1 MSKLLLLDGHS
12 LAFRAFYALPP
23 DMATATGLFTNA
35 VYGFTSMLI
44 KLLVDEQ
51 PDYIAVAFDTPE
63 PTFRDA
69 LDTDYKATRKET
81 PQTFSDQMPL
91 IREVLDALRIPVLE
105 IGGVEADDVLA
116 TLATKAAD
124 EGVDAIVVTGDR
136 DAFQLVCDPHIKVL
150 YNRRGVSDYVLYDEA
165 GIVERTGV
173 TAAQYPQYAAMRGD
187 SSDNLPGVPGVGEK
201 TAASLLQR
209 YHSIEG
215 IYEHLEELPPKQRQ
229 NLGEWRERV
238 ELNHEMTMLRR
249 DVPEALAHTLDD
261 LKQGSWETEE
271 VRKLFNQLSF
281 RTLLNRLLATV
292 GGAAES
298 GADTA
303 AVLVTVVADAAAAA
317 AFLSEVGKSGARY
330 AIEPS
335 WEGVPGRSAL
345 LGLAVATT
353 PAGAASGEA
362 RFLAASVLGSG
373 KVITALAGLVGP
385 DGPPL
390 VVHRAR
396 ELMAGLSPLGVTV
409 GDPDLDTAVIAYLLD
424 PAEGRYKID
433 ELAVRYLDIHIGGSA
448 AGGSGTLDFEGEA
461 GADEAGHRA
470 QCVLQLGPVL
480 EEALASCGMSD
491 LYAQVERPL
500 VRVLHKME
508 TAGVRIDLAFLANLS
523 AELGSECAELV
534 RRIHA
539 HAGEEFNVNSTQQL
553 RVILYEKL
561 GLAPVKKTKTGAST
575 DAESLGKLLGEHP
588 IIEDLLRYREVE
600 KLRNTYVDALP
611 PLVGADGRVH
621 GVLNQTAAATGRISS
636 ESPNLQ
642 NIPVRSA
649 DGREMRRAFIPE
661 EGFQFIVADYSQIE
675 LRILAHLAEDPGLLD
690 AFARG
695 IDVHTVTAA
704 GVFGVAEKKV
714 DAQQRNFAKVVNYGL
729 AYGMEAYGLAQRM
742 DVPVDEARAI
752 LDAYFTSFP
761 AMHAFMERT
770 VEEARRL
777 GYTTTVL
784 GRRRPLPEL
793 ASDNFRI
800 RQMGERM
807 ALNAPVQGSAA
818 DIFKVAMV
826 NLDRE
831 LGNRGHDGRMVLTV
845 HDELVIESP
854 DAECEAVSSL
864 VREVMESAYEL
875 RVPLEVHLGMGR
887 SWAEAKS

>member
-1 MSKLLLLDGHS
+1 MLDGHS

-23 DMATATGLFTNA
+23 DMSTPTGLVTNA

-63 PTFRDA
+63 STFRDE
-69 LDTDYKATRKET
+69 LDSGYKATRKET

-91 IREVLDALRIPVLE
+91 IHEVLDALRIPVLE
-105 IGGVEADDVLA
+105 VDGVEADDVLA
-116 TLATKAAD
+116 TLATTAAT
-124 EGVDAIVVTGDR
+124 EGVDVVVVTGDR
-136 DAFQLVCDPHIKVL
+136 DAFQLVSDPHIKVL

-165 GIVERTGV
+165 GIVERTGI
-173 TAAQYPQYAAMRGD
+173 TAAQYPQYAALRGD
-187 SSDNLPGVPGVGEK
+187 SSDNLPGVPGIGEK

-209 YHSIEG
+209 FGSIEG

-238 ELNHEMTMLRR
+238 VLNHEMTVLRR
-249 DVPEALAHTLDD
+249 DVPEAAAHTLDD
-261 LKQGSWETEE
+261 LRQGSWDTEV

-281 RTLLNRLLATV
+281 RTLLNRLLETV
-292 GGAAES
+292 GGAAKTD
-298 GADTA
+298 ADSA
-303 AVLVTVVADAAAAA
+303 DIAVTIVSDAASAVA
-317 AFLSEVGKSGARY
+317 LLTEVRRSGTRFS
-330 AIEPS
+330 IEPS

-345 LGLAVATT
+345 KGLAVAATSADVAHFFDVSLLST
-353 PAGAASGEA
+353 K
-362 RFLAASVLGSG
+362 
-373 KVITALAGLVGP
+373 KVTTALAALVGQ

-390 VVHRAR
+390 VAHRAK
-396 ELMAGLSPLGVTV
+396 ELMRGLAPLGVSV
-409 GDPDLDTAVIAYLLD
+409 GDPDLDTAVMAYLLD
-424 PAEGRYKID
+424 PAEGRYRID
-433 ELAVRYLDIHIGGSA
+433 ELAVRYLDIQIGPSDATGT
-448 AGGSGTLDFEGEA
+448 GTLDFEGEA
-461 GADEAGHRA
+461 GANDAGQRA
-470 QCVLQLGPVL
+470 VSVLKLGAVL
-480 EEALASCGMSD
+480 ESELAVAEMSD
-491 LYAQVERPL
+491 LYASIERPL

-508 TAGVRIDLAFLANLS
+508 MAGVRIDIGFLAKLS

-539 HAGEEFNVNSTQQL
+539 HAGEEFNVNSTPQL

-561 GLAPVKKTKTGAST
+561 GLTPVKKTKTGAST
-575 DAESLGKLLGEHP
+575 DADSLGKLLGEHP

-611 PLVGADGRVH
+611 PLVDPDGRVH

-642 NIPVRSA
+642 NIPVRTA
-649 DGREMRRAFIPE
+649 DGREMRRAFIPD
-661 EGFQFIVADYSQIE
+661 EGCQFIVADYSQIE

-704 GVFGVAEKKV
+704 GVFGVAVGKV
-714 DAQQRNFAKVVNYGL
+714 DAQQRSFAKVVNYGL

-742 DVPVDEARAI
+742 GVPVDEARAI

-777 GYTTTVL
+777 GYTTTLL
-784 GRRRPLPEL
+784 GRRRPLREL

-818 DIFKVAMV
+818 DIFKLAMI

-831 LGNRGHDGRMVLTV
+831 LSDRGHAGRMVLTV
-845 HDELVIESP
+845 HDELVIESTE
-854 DAECEAVSSL
+854 AECEAVSGL
-864 VREVMESAYEL
+864 TREVMESAFEL
-875 RVPLEVHLGMGR
+875 RVPLEVHLGVG
-887 SWAEAKS
+887 SNWAEAKS